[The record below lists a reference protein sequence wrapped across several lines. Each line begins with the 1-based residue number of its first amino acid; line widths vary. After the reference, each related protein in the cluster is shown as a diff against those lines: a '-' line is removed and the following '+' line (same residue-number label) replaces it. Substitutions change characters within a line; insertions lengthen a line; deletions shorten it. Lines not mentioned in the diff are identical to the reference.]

1 MFRNLVLT
9 GEPAK
14 GNFNKKEKQKAEN
27 ITGGKENTEK
37 EYGQIFW
44 GGFFHKR
51 KQKNMWWSEEI
62 YYGCVL
68 VRIILVVCE
77 NEVICKQEGRIP
89 GGLSLQK

>member
-44 GGFFHKR
+44 EVFSIKES
-51 KQKNMWWSEEI
+51 KKN
-62 YYGCVL
+62 VV
-68 VRIILVVCE
+68 VRRNILRLCSGK
-77 NEVICKQEGRIP
+77 NYPC
-89 GGLSLQK
+89 GL